1 MADIFIEVDEALKQE
16 KLEKIW
22 QRYGGF
28 FIGFLSMIVLG
39 TAANAGYKSWEMSKN
54 AAQTELLFSVTTKTD
69 YSADD
74 LLALSP
80 NLQAG
85 LRSLTG
91 IEAAGL
97 YLENGDNEKAL
108 QTYKTL
114 EADPNTDPTIAQLAS
129 YMVISISKDI
139 SAEDKITK
147 LEAIISNKDNPWR
160 YHAMMEA
167 ALLQANSIHDYK
179 TARSQLNRILA
190 SDITPQTLKQKAQS
204 LDILYALKDKI

>member
-28 FIGFLSMIVLG
+28 FIGFLSVIVLG

-54 AAQTELLFSVTTKTD
+54 ATQTDLLFSVTTKTD

-74 LLALSP
+74 LIALSP
-80 NLQAG
+80 DLQAG
-85 LRSLTG
+85 LRSITG

-97 YLENGDNEKAL
+97 YLKNGENEKAL

-114 EADPNTDPTIAQLAS
+114 EADQNTDPTIAQLAS

-147 LEAIISNKDNPWR
+147 LEVIISNKDNPWR
-160 YHAMMEA
+160 YHAMMDA

-179 TARSQLNRILA
+179 TARSQLSRILA

>member
-22 QRYGGF
+22 QKYGGF

-54 AAQTELLFSVTTKTD
+54 AAQTELLFSVTTKTN

-74 LLALSP
+74 LITLSP

-85 LRSLTG
+85 LRSVTG

-97 YLENGDNEKAL
+97 YLENGKNEKAL

-147 LEAIISNKDNPWR
+147 LEVIISNKDNPWR
-160 YHAMMEA
+160 YHAMMDA

-190 SDITPQTLKQKAQS
+190 SDTTPQTLKQKAQS

>member
-22 QRYGGF
+22 QKYGGF

-54 AAQTELLFSVTTKTD
+54 AAQTELLFSVTTKTN

-74 LLALSP
+74 LITLSP

-85 LRSLTG
+85 LRSVTG

-97 YLENGDNEKAL
+97 YLENGKNEKAL
-108 QTYKTL
+108 RTYKTL

-147 LEAIISNKDNPWR
+147 LEVIISNKDNPWR
-160 YHAMMEA
+160 YHAMMDA